1 MNMLSKAIMF
11 SLFIMLLASHHSYAD
26 QVKSISAVLNSN
38 SFDIFNQ
45 SRESIDAKMQSC
57 KTDKNAVVTIYSAT
71 GKAQVGIDVKLDGS
85 PVGNL
90 TTHFPDKGPKCK
102 TPGSAGII
110 TIVIPA
116 GKHTLEA
123 ESLNLVWPSHT
134 FTINKCECLVLPLS

>member
-1 MNMLSKAIMF
+1 MLSKAIMF

-57 KTDKNAVVTIYSAT
+57 KTDKNAVATIYSAT

-123 ESLNLVWPSHT
+123 ESLNLVWPGHT

>member
-1 MNMLSKAIMF
+1 MLSKAIMF

>member
-1 MNMLSKAIMF
+1 
-11 SLFIMLLASHHSYAD
+11 MLLASHHSYAD